1 MTISPSFN
9 LYRMVVF
16 PAASRPTIKIRISF
30 LPHILSNNLEKV
42 RPILAAVRKGRL
54 DAVALGGGARSA
66 QSAVYTGLLARSR
79 RRGTEGQDQR
89 SDWGKRDGWTKGERV
104 DGLDLTVKDCGGV
117 PCPPCTAGPG
127 DGSGAGM
134 EEAKRRRTYR
144 ENDADERGRW
154 QSVDGGRREGD
165 ASGGATK
172 ACEFSG
178 GQQVEKFGRARSFRH

>member
-1 MTISPSFN
+1 MVVTISPSFN

-104 DGLDLTVKDCGGV
+104 DGLDLTVKDCGGGSRV
-117 PCPPCTAGPG
+117 HRAPPAQGTGVALGWRRQRDAGLTG
-127 DGSGAGM
+127 
-134 EEAKRRRTYR
+134 RTTQT
-144 ENDADERGRW
+144 RG
-154 QSVDGGRREGD
+154 
-165 ASGGATK
+165 
-172 ACEFSG
+172 
-178 GQQVEKFGRARSFRH
+178 